1 MSDLLIDWLT
11 DQLISKWLIERS
23 IDWLYYTNL
32 CFGVFSNC
40 YRYEN

>member
-11 DQLISKWLIERS
+11 DQLISNWLIERS
-23 IDWLYYTNL
+23 TINLRFFVFTN
-32 CFGVFSNC
+32 S